1 MDKMGFQTGIKLTEN
16 ILMQGIKQAKGITS
30 NSYVTKMQQFGLDL
44 KKISG
49 DTMSLRNKTP
59 LSEVLSYMQGIARD
73 GKGFKPIFENP
84 NSAFAQYVK
93 EVEEFNAKE
102 LAKGTK
108 KIGLFT
114 IKAKKT
120 SITIEGFKNYI
131 FDNAEKLN
139 VSKEEYWQLVDKI
152 AKDVKEAT
160 LKDSLCTKYMRKE
173 FLDNA
178 DKIHK
183 WGEIFATQD
192 KINGKFIFNKYYD
205 EKMYNQA
212 VKEYTEFVEK
222 LTGKKVLIGC
232 TSRMNFPISALGL
245 LNNPKAYKDVDYIL
259 LGHGKNSSLI
269 TDTMHPNTWR
279 FSDNDKSIYEFIEQN
294 VPKDKKVMVYCCET
308 DGAKKA
314 IDAGFA
320 TTKQIEEL
328 RAKIPCIGNEVSG
341 WFETTGGAKI
351 CQSGKREVV
360 GQISASKQSQPPFHS
375 KIGAL
380 KGYSGKD
387 FSLGIIPEPIIQYK

>member
-16 ILMQGIKQAKGITS
+16 ILMQGVKQAKGITS
-30 NSYVTKMQQFGLDL
+30 NSYVTKMEQFGLDL

-59 LSEVLSYMQGIARD
+59 LSEVVNYMQEVAKN
-73 GKGFKPIFENP
+73 GKDFKPTFENP

-259 LGHGKNSSLI
+259 LGHGKILHLLQIQCTQTLGDFLI
-269 TDTMHPNTWR
+269 MT
-279 FSDNDKSIYEFIEQN
+279 
-294 VPKDKKVMVYCCET
+294 KVFMN
-308 DGAKKA
+308 
-314 IDAGFA
+314 
-320 TTKQIEEL
+320 L
-328 RAKIPCIGNEVSG
+328 
-341 WFETTGGAKI
+341 
-351 CQSGKREVV
+351 
-360 GQISASKQSQPPFHS
+360 
-375 KIGAL
+375 
-380 KGYSGKD
+380 
-387 FSLGIIPEPIIQYK
+387 

>member
-1 MDKMGFQTGIKLTEN
+1 MGFQAGIKLTEN
-16 ILMQGIKQAKGITS
+16 ILMQGVKQAKGITS
-30 NSYVTKMQQFGLDL
+30 NSYVTKIEQFGLDL

-73 GKGFKPIFENP
+73 GKEFKPIFENP

-114 IKAKKT
+114 IKPKKT

-152 AKDVKEAT
+152 AKDVKEVT

-183 WGEIFATQD
+183 WAEIFATQD

-341 WFETTGGAKI
+341 WFDTTGGAKI
-351 CQSGKREVV
+351 CQSGKKEII
-360 GQISASKQSQPPFHS
+360 GQVSDSKLYQPAFRS
-375 KIGAL
+375 KIGSL

-387 FSLGIIPEPIIQYK
+387 FALAVISEPIIQYK